1 MDGGG
6 HAYLAIELLDGA
18 DASLGSLVG
27 VREVVRHSHHV
38 DGKLHESAQV
48 LVLDISCPCGPY
60 CRQSCAMG
68 DAKECAELMLEAV
81 SGEVFLGAALG
92 EVVVCQ
98 RARPHDLRAMAI
110 VLGVAQHH

>member
-1 MDGGG
+1 
-6 HAYLAIELLDGA
+6 
-18 DASLGSLVG
+18 
-27 VREVVRHSHHV
+27 
-38 DGKLHESAQV
+38 
-48 LVLDISCPCGPY
+48 
-60 CRQSCAMG
+60 MG

-110 VLGVAQHH
+110 VLGVAQHHQCGVLDGAQQCLADGVGECHVLIF